1 MPKRFAARV
10 SLQADRRAALTLTDI
25 GDDVEV
31 CIARLLQAA
40 GFDTEL
46 AGVGIVYLDEVD
58 KLAKSDSGSSGEG
71 RTKDVGGLGVQQ
83 VRLGPVLFVDFLTAD
98 SDSPGPSAPA

>member
-1 MPKRFAARV
+1 LPA
-10 SLQADRRAALTLTDI
+10 DI

-58 KLAKSDSGSSGEG
+58 KLAKSDSGPSGEG

-83 VRLGPVLFVDFLTAD
+83 VRPLPHHTTQSAALTFEL
-98 SDSPGPSAPA
+98 PPSAGFASPP